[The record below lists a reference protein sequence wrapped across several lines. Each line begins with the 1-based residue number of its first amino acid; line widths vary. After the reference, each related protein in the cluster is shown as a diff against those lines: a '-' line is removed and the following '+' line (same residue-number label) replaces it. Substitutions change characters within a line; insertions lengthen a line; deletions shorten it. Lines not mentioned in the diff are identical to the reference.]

1 MRVSEHFHLDR
12 TQPELDFVDVD
23 IYGDVLAFVDPRALR
38 LLRTDWGQECVFLV
52 QDFFSTVLRAIQEN
66 RSDDARQMLAAIREP
81 NETHL
86 GYSSG
91 VARGRALGTQSAAH
105 VGAALARSEAAK
117 SGLLED
123 LEDTILMVE
132 GVSIDLISDI
142 TTCLI
147 RRQLVDY
154 TQSVAREYGL
164 SLTPGVPS
172 GPLWDPLRHEW
183 NDSEFHPLPITPSGR
198 LLLLPKAIVRR
209 KLEYSQ
215 EEYYR
220 DYIVE
225 YLRESEIAANGE
237 LVQLLKDGTPRVTR
251 KSIEMKYGAGK
262 ATIVATTLKEPA
274 LLDRYRKA
282 KVGRPSSALLHA
294 DFAELTGTE
303 EPDWDQ
309 LLSSVSAVTPG
320 QEGATAYHNVVER
333 LLTPLLYPSLVW
345 PKMEFPI
352 HDSRKRIDITYENA
366 STSGFF
372 KWVGQHYVAPLVFVE
387 CKNYSGDPGNPE
399 LDQLG
404 GRFSPRRG
412 QVGLLLCRGFADKAL
427 FVDRCRD
434 TAADGRGY
442 IVPLDD
448 EDLHHLVE
456 DVRAAHGNSEYR
468 LLAERFQTLV
478 Q

>member
-1 MRVSEHFHLDR
+1 MRVSEHFRLNR

-23 IYGDVLAFVDPRALR
+23 IFGDVLAFVDPRALR
-38 LLRTDWGQECVFLV
+38 LLRTEWGQECVFLL
-52 QDFFSTVLRAIQEN
+52 QDFFSTVLKAIQEN
-66 RSDDARQMLAAIREP
+66 RLNDARGMLAAIREP

-91 VARGRALGTQSAAH
+91 KARGRALGTQSAAD
-105 VGAALARSEAAK
+105 VGGALARSEAAR

-147 RRQLVDY
+147 RRQLVEY
-154 TQSVAREYGL
+154 TQSVAREYGIP
-164 SLTPGVPS
+164 LTPGVPA
-172 GPLWDPLRHEW
+172 GAMWDPLRHEW
-183 NDSEFHPLPITPSGR
+183 NDSEFHPLPVAPSGR

-209 KLEYSQ
+209 KLEYDQ

-237 LVQLLKDGTPRVTR
+237 LVQLLKNGTPRVTR
-251 KSIEMKYGAGK
+251 KSIEQKYGAGK
-262 ATIVATTLKEPA
+262 ATIVATTLAEPA
-274 LLDRYRKA
+274 LLDRYRQA
-282 KVGRPSSALLHA
+282 KVGRPSSPLLHE
-294 DFAELTGTE
+294 DFAELTDSEG
-303 EPDWDQ
+303 PDWEQ
-309 LLSSVSAVTPG
+309 LLSAVLTVVPG
-320 QEGATAYHNVVER
+320 HEGADAYHDAAER
-333 LLTPLLYPSLVW
+333 LLSALFYPSLVW
-345 PKMEFPI
+345 PKKEFPI
-352 HDSRKRIDITYENA
+352 HDGRKRVDITYENA

-372 KWVGQHYVAPLVFVE
+372 RWVGQHYSAPLVFVE

-399 LDQLG
+399 LDQLA

-412 QVGLLLCRGFADKAL
+412 QVGLLLCRCLENKDL
-427 FVDRCRD
+427 FIRRCRD
-434 TAADGRGY
+434 TSADGRGY
-442 IVPLDD
+442 VIPMDGQDLTAIVDA
-448 EDLHHLVE
+448 
-456 DVRAAHGNSEYR
+456 VRMPPGSREYR
-468 LLAERFQTLV
+468 LLAERFQRLV